1 MREDTLFTTEQVLV
15 FLMLTMAAADGPLND
30 TETARIARL
39 VAVLPVFENLP
50 DNQIPDI
57 IDHFAALMSDEA
69 GLDTLMELVTE
80 SVPPALYETAYALA
94 VEVAAADYDVQP
106 EELRL
111 LELIR
116 DTLKLEKL
124 VTAAIERGARA
135 RFTQIPD

>member
-15 FLMLTMAAADGPLND
+15 FLMLTMAAADGQLND

>member
-50 DNQIPDI
+50 DKQIPDI

-69 GLDTLMELVTE
+69 GLDTLMELVGE

-106 EELRL
+106 EEIRL

-135 RFTQIPD
+135 RFTQMPH